1 MSGPHPTMT
10 QTDSSLYNVRQI
22 GQDYIAQ
29 LAYQDCVVKSGI
41 DPEVYRLSFEPA
53 SGRPVY
59 DLLYRDSDPT
69 TNSSS
74 GSAQAKRNYTKCESV
89 IGWIANNR
97 FRQLAGPPLAFSK
110 KSTGKWESRRYHQ
123 PYGKPLEVF
132 FARVTL
138 RIWKAIAVKAN
149 LPMPPSVEIGPDG
162 EAIGFWEWIISS
174 GCPVT
179 IIEGEKKAA
188 ALISRGYAAVGLPG
202 INAGYRITERGD
214 WVTKPD
220 GTQYQKAAARELH
233 KALQPL
239 DTADREITTIFDY
252 RPGDYSNSPE
262 FKAASTLS
270 QLFQRAITKIGKL
283 PGPDKGVD
291 DFLIAGGDIDAV
303 IAEALTLD
311 QEAILKEWK
320 YQKWLKL
327 RGFTPDRIVNSRY
340 LDAPAPESGTVTAIQ
355 SGMGTGK
362 TRHVQEKVASD
373 TRGLQ
378 INLGYRNSLLLQQ
391 CEKWGSY
398 HWDEHKGYLFTKD
411 PDGRLSLCVDSL
423 LKLPIEMF
431 EYSVQHI
438 RGMTIILDES
448 VSVVKHALTAGT
460 LLGKRLEILE
470 RLEVICKLA
479 DRIILLDGNQSD
491 IVVDYISKI
500 SGKRSVKIQNAFTGD
515 TPPIFFV
522 DAGKKSKKWLSAEIL
537 KSPCPAVATDSLR
550 DAEALALRLEESHG
564 PGLLLTSKTV
574 TEDWAKEFLKDPD
587 AYIRKNKPAWLI
599 FSPTAESGIDISI
612 RDYFSDVFCW
622 FVGVL
627 GVDEAVQISR
637 RVRHPER
644 IIVLCPERGLASRS
658 GGGIFEAEII
668 KAFAEFGDTEARL
681 LVDDESQLQKIK
693 EDLAAQ
699 IATPHT
705 ILWAKLQAKAELERA
720 NLREYLL
727 KAFELGGYSVQQVSA
742 AECSDDGHA
751 VAKEECKDKESQE
764 IFNAPDIDLAKA
776 LEIKQNYSAA
786 WPERCQS
793 IKALLKARLPGIEDS
808 ELWSWQFVRRVRF
821 DERSLLSQL
830 DAAWQF
836 DNPEDADYLQ
846 RSRLLA
852 GKREFLGDFSNR
864 YLKIRALQALGLEK
878 FLDSSKVWSGDDFE
892 VTQIYEHCKKKAIA
906 NLLGH
911 PGKMKPMQWLNRL
924 LSLIG
929 HKLIGR
935 RTKQNGV
942 LHWEYS
948 FVDELST
955 PKNWDELAALAAQKQ
970 AKKIAEL
977 KEVELLAVQA
987 LEEVPPPP
995 VFDTNLGVGGT
1006 LLAVEET
1013 TSIANLRGWVSRWG
1027 KWVAAKVLGGCEE
1040 GTRYRILYQTKC
1052 GEWDEALAFPSYM
1065 RWDAPT

>member
-1 MSGPHPTMT
+1 MT
-10 QTDSSLYNVRQI
+10 QTDSSLYNI
-22 GQDYIAQ
+22 YPLGQDSTAQ

-41 DPEVYRLSFEPA
+41 DPGIYRLDFEPA
-53 SGRPVY
+53 SGRAVY
-59 DLLYRDSDPT
+59 DLLYRDTDPT
-69 TNSSS
+69 TNSSG
-74 GSAQAKRNYTKCESV
+74 GSAQAKRNYTKCEDAG
-89 IGWIANNR
+89 GWIANGR
-97 FRQLAGPPLAFSK
+97 FRQLDGSPIAFDK
-110 KSTGKWESRRYHQ
+110 KGRPRKYFQ
-123 PYGKPLEVF
+123 PQGKPLEIF
-132 FARVTL
+132 F
-138 RIWKAIAVKAN
+138 
-149 LPMPPSVEIGPDG
+149 PSVTVAVWELVSHKSGLSMPEFPVVGLNG
-162 EAIGFWEWIISS
+162 EAIGFWEWVKITN
-174 GCPVT
+174 CPIVIT
-179 IIEGEKKAA
+179 EGEKKAA
-188 ALISRGYAAVGLPG
+188 ALISRGYAAIGLPG
-202 INAGYRITERGD
+202 IHTGYRVTERGD

-233 KALQPL
+233 AALQPL
-239 DTADREITTIFDY
+239 DTVERQITIIFDY
-252 RPGDYSNSPE
+252 RVGDYSQSQE

-270 QLFQRAITKIGKL
+270 KLFKSAIAKIGKL
-283 PGPDKGVD
+283 PGPAKGVD
-291 DFLIAGGDIDAV
+291 DFSVAGGDIDAV
-303 IAEALTLD
+303 IAEAC
-311 QEAILKEWK
+311 QETSEDWK
-320 YQKWLKL
+320 LQKWLRL
-327 RGFTPDRIVNSRY
+327 RGFTPDRTINSEWF
-340 LDAPAPESGTVTAIQ
+340 DAPAPESGTVTAIK
-355 SGMGTGK
+355 SGLGTGK
-362 TRHVQEKVASD
+362 TEFIKNKVASD
-373 TRGLQ
+373 ARGLQ

-391 CEKWGSY
+391 CEKWGSN

-431 EYSVQHI
+431 EYAVQHV
-438 RGMTIILDES
+438 RGMTVIFDES
-448 VSVVKHALTAGT
+448 VSAIKHALTSST
-460 LLGKRLEILE
+460 LFGKRLEILE
-470 RLEVICKLA
+470 RLEIICKLA
-479 DRIILLDGNQSD
+479 DRIILSDGNQSD
-491 IVVDYISKI
+491 IVVDYIAKI
-500 SGKRSVKIQNAFTGD
+500 SGKRSVKIENVFTGN

-522 DAGKKSKKWLSAEIL
+522 NTGKKSKKWLSAEII

-550 DAEALALRLEESHG
+550 DAEALAQRLHESHG

-574 TEDWAKEFLKDPD
+574 TEGRAKEFLKDPD
-587 AYIRKNKPAWLI
+587 AYIQKYKPAWLI

-658 GGGIFEAEII
+658 GGGMFEAEII
-668 KAFAEFGDTEARL
+668 KALAEFGDTEARL
-681 LVDDESQLQKIK
+681 LVEDESQLQKIR

-699 IATPHT
+699 IVTPHT

-720 NLREYLL
+720 NLRDYLL

-764 IFNAPDIDLAKA
+764 IFNAPDISLSEA
-776 LEIKQNYSAA
+776 LEIKRNYSAA

-836 DNPEDADYLQ
+836 ENPEDAEYLQ

-878 FLDSSKVWSGDDFE
+878 FLDSSKDWSGDDFE
-892 VTQIYEHCKKKAIA
+892 VVQLYERCKKKAIA

-924 LSLIG
+924 LSLTG
-929 HKLIGR
+929 FKLIGR
-935 RTKQNGV
+935 RTKRNGV
-942 LHWEYS
+942 LHWKYS
-948 FVDELST
+948 FDDELST
-955 PKNWDELAALAAQKQ
+955 PKDWDELAAMTAKKQ

-977 KEVELLAVQA
+977 KEAELLAVQA
-987 LEEVPPPP
+987 LEAVPPPP

-1006 LLAVEET
+1006 IPDMET
-1013 TSIANLRGWVSRWG
+1013 ETPIQSDPTPPIASQTGWVSRWG
-1027 KWVAAKVLGGCEE
+1027 QWVVAKVVGWCEE

-1052 GEWDEALAFPSYM
+1052 GEWDEALAFPEYM
-1065 RWDAPT
+1065 RWEAPT